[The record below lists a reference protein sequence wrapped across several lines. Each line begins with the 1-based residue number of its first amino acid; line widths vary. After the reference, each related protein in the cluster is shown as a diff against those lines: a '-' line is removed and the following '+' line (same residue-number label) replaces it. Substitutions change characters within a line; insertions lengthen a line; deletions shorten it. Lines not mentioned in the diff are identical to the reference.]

1 MILSLMVSLL
11 VVLKWNDTSKM
22 VLPILRTIEGGGA
35 SGAGGALPPSVTG
48 RGKALPSLLVTEGGN
63 ALRHGQ
69 GEGVAFPAGAVTHLR
84 RGGGGAGDCCAGV
97 VGHKVLFVLRV
108 AAVAIGDAP
117 RTAQPL
123 LHA

>member
-48 RGKALPSLLVTEGGN
+48 RGKAVPSLLVPSGCKPPT
-63 ALRHGQ
+63 
-69 GEGVAFPAGAVTHLR
+69 VADPY
-84 RGGGGAGDCCAGV
+84 
-97 VGHKVLFVLRV
+97 KY
-108 AAVAIGDAP
+108 IP
-117 RTAQPL
+117 NI
-123 LHA
+123 

>member
-1 MILSLMVSLL
+1 MERHLEDGIANPPHHRGRRRV
-11 VVLKWNDTSKM
+11 
-22 VLPILRTIEGGGA
+22 RGGW
-35 SGAGGALPPSVTG
+35 SV
-48 RGKALPSLLVTEGGN
+48 A